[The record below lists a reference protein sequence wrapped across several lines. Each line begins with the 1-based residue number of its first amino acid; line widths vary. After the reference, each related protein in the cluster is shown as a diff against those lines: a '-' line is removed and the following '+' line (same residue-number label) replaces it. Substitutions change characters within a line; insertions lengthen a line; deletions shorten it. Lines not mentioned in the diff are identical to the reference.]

1 ASLDWVLAN
10 RSNYGIRVVNM
21 SIGTPAIDSY
31 LNDPLCQ
38 AVRAVA
44 DSGIVVIAAAGN
56 NGKTANGQK
65 IYGQIHS
72 PGNEPS
78 VITVG
83 AANSFGTDVR
93 SDDSVTSYSSR
104 GPTRSFWTDE
114 NGVRRYDN
122 LLKPDLV
129 APGNK
134 IIAAAAH
141 DNLLVT
147 QHPELDANVSNI
159 ARRRM
164 MYLSGSSMAA
174 PIAAGS
180 AALLWQVNPTLT
192 PS

>member
-1 ASLDWVLAN
+1 
-10 RSNYGIRVVNM
+10 
-21 SIGTPAIDSY
+21 
-31 LNDPLCQ
+31 
-38 AVRAVA
+38 AVA

-83 AANSFGTDVR
+83 ASNTFGTDVR

-114 NGVRRYDN
+114 NGARRYDN
-122 LLKPDLV
+122 LLKPEIS

-134 IIAAAAH
+134 TIYAESP
-141 DNLLVT
+141 NNYLLS
-147 QHPELDANVSNI
+147 QN
-159 ARRRM
+159 
-164 MYLSGSSMAA
+164 
-174 PIAAGS
+174 
-180 AALLWQVNPTLT
+180 
-192 PS
+192 